1 MRKSSALPVAAL
13 VLGLAGPGL
22 AMADARQ
29 QTSSQPAWKEKREQR
44 QAVNADVEEWR
55 QAWRAL
61 SPTDRSTLAEAWI
74 AVADYV
80 QGLTPAQK
88 ERIREAAQTAA
99 ERLRNMTPEQRA
111 QLKQRLEKASAAYAA
126 LTPEQ
131 KEAIL
136 SHMAATI
143 DRLGSLTPAQK
154 ESLKALYRRL
164 LALRP

>member
-1 MRKSSALPVAAL
+1 
-13 VLGLAGPGL
+13 
-22 AMADARQ
+22 
-29 QTSSQPAWKEKREQR
+29 
-44 QAVNADVEEWR
+44 
-55 QAWRAL
+55 
-61 SPTDRSTLAEAWI
+61 
-74 AVADYV
+74 
-80 QGLTPAQK
+80 
-88 ERIREAAQTAA
+88 
-99 ERLRNMTPEQRA
+99 MTPEQRA